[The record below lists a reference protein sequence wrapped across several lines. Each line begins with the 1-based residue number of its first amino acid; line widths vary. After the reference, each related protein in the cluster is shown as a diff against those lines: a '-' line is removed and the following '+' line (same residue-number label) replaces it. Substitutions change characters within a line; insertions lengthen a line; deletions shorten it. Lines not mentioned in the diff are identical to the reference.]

1 MESQVLTNA
10 LSVRAASEGMI
21 DWVRT
26 RSEEQIHIHTQ
37 RRTHTHI
44 HKYCSPQVWAGTD
57 VSSVH
62 AALVC
67 KDLPSPHVM
76 HTLVEE
82 SVSVYAHVHI

>member
-37 RRTHTHI
+37 RHTHTYMNTVH
-44 HKYCSPQVWAGTD
+44 HKCGLEQTS
-57 VSSVH
+57 
-62 AALVC
+62 
-67 KDLPSPHVM
+67 
-76 HTLVEE
+76 
-82 SVSVYAHVHI
+82 